1 MNVAHNRFDA
11 IARKLVDTS
20 NIQEITGLSEVG
32 AMDRFMG
39 IIHFIGLRFTRS
51 GPWALALLLCAN
63 IGFAA
68 ESDSLQ
74 KEFFNVG
81 STFSNVVTT
90 SHGGVTTIYVSGQ
103 VGIADGEIPE
113 DFGQQVEYTFA
124 NLRRQLQAAGATPE
138 DVVQIRTYIVDISSE
153 RVSAYNEARVM
164 FFAQQNKPASTM
176 VGVPGLVIP
185 ALQVEVE
192 AIAVIEN

>member
-1 MNVAHNRFDA
+1 M
-11 IARKLVDTS
+11 
-20 NIQEITGLSEVG
+20 
-32 AMDRFMG
+32 MDRFTG
-39 IIHFIGLRFTRS
+39 IIHFTGLRFSRS

-63 IGFAA
+63 MSFAA

-103 VGIADGEIPE
+103 VGFSDGELPE
-113 DFGQQVEYTFA
+113 DFGQQVENTFA
-124 NLRRQLQAAGATPE
+124 NLRRQLQAAGASPE

-153 RVSAYNEARVM
+153 RVSAYNEARVR
-164 FFAQQNKPASTM
+164 FFTEQNKPASTM
-176 VGVPGLVIP
+176 VGVPGLVFP
-185 ALQVEVE
+185 ELQLEVE
-192 AIAVIEN
+192 AVAVIEK

>member
-1 MNVAHNRFDA
+1 MMNRF
-11 IARKLVDTS
+11 T
-20 NIQEITGLSEVG
+20 ETTHFTGLSL
-32 AMDRFMG
+32 AWS
-39 IIHFIGLRFTRS
+39 GLS
-51 GPWALALLLCAN
+51 ALALLLCAN
-63 IGFAA
+63 MSFAA
-68 ESDSLQ
+68 EADSLQ

-153 RVSAYNEARVM
+153 RVSAYNEARVG
-164 FFAQQNKPASTM
+164 FFTQQNKPASTM

-185 ALQVEVE
+185 ELLVEVE
-192 AIAVIEN
+192 AIAVIENQPE

>member
-1 MNVAHNRFDA
+1 MNRF
-11 IARKLVDTS
+11 T
-20 NIQEITGLSEVG
+20 ETTHFTGLSL
-32 AMDRFMG
+32 AW
-39 IIHFIGLRFTRS
+39 S
-51 GPWALALLLCAN
+51 GFSALALLLCAN
-63 IGFAA
+63 MSFAA
-68 ESDSLQ
+68 EADSLQ

-81 STFSNVVTT
+81 STFSNVETT

-153 RVSAYNEARVM
+153 RVSAYNEARVG
-164 FFAQQNKPASTM
+164 FFTQQNKPASTM

-185 ALQVEVE
+185 ELLVEVE

>member
-1 MNVAHNRFDA
+1 
-11 IARKLVDTS
+11 
-20 NIQEITGLSEVG
+20 
-32 AMDRFMG
+32 MDRFMG
-39 IIHFIGLRFTRS
+39 MIHFTGLRFTRS
-51 GPWALALLLCAN
+51 GLWALALLLCAN
-63 IGFAA
+63 ISFAA
-68 ESDSLQ
+68 ESNSLQ

-90 SHGGVTTIYVSGQ
+90 SHGGVTTIYISGQ

-124 NLRRQLQAAGATPE
+124 NLRRQLQAAGATPK

-153 RVSAYNEARVM
+153 RVSAYNEARVE

-185 ALQVEVE
+185 ELLVEVE

>member
-1 MNVAHNRFDA
+1 
-11 IARKLVDTS
+11 
-20 NIQEITGLSEVG
+20 
-32 AMDRFMG
+32 MDRFMG
-39 IIHFIGLRFTRS
+39 IIHFTGLRFTRS
-51 GPWALALLLCAN
+51 GLWALALLLCTN
-63 IGFAA
+63 MSFAA
-68 ESDSLQ
+68 ESDSLR

-164 FFAQQNKPASTM
+164 FFAQENKPASTM

>member
-1 MNVAHNRFDA
+1 
-11 IARKLVDTS
+11 
-20 NIQEITGLSEVG
+20 
-32 AMDRFMG
+32 MDRATG
-39 IIHFIGLRFTRS
+39 IIHFTGLRFVRS
-51 GPWALALLLCAN
+51 VACALALLLCAN
-63 IGFAA
+63 LSFAA
-68 ESDSLQ
+68 ESDGLQ

-103 VGIADGEIPE
+103 VGISDGEIPE

-138 DVVQIRTYIVDISSE
+138 DVVQIRTYIVNISSE
-153 RVSAYNEARVM
+153 RVSTYNEARVG
-164 FFAQQNKPASTM
+164 FFTQQNKPASTM

-185 ALQVEVE
+185 ELLVEVE
-192 AIAVIEN
+192 AVAVIEN

>member
-1 MNVAHNRFDA
+1 MERFA
-11 IARKLVDTS
+11 
-20 NIQEITGLSEVG
+20 
-32 AMDRFMG
+32 G
-39 IIHFIGLRFTRS
+39 IIHFTGLRFTRS
-51 GPWALALLLCAN
+51 GPWALAMLLCASMS
-63 IGFAA
+63 FAA
-68 ESDSLQ
+68 ESGSLQ

-103 VGIADGEIPE
+103 VGISDGEIPE

-138 DVVQIRTYIVDISSE
+138 NVVQIRTYIVNISSE
-153 RVSAYNEARVM
+153 RVTAYNEARVG
-164 FFAQQNKPASTM
+164 FFMQQNKPASTM

-185 ALQVEVE
+185 ELQVEVE
-192 AIAVIEN
+192 AVAVIEN

>member
-1 MNVAHNRFDA
+1 MNRF
-11 IARKLVDTS
+11 KGT
-20 NIQEITGLSEVG
+20 
-32 AMDRFMG
+32 
-39 IIHFIGLRFTRS
+39 IHFTGLRFAQS
-51 GPWALALLLCAN
+51 GLWALALLLCTN
-63 IGFAA
+63 MSFAA
-68 ESDSLQ
+68 ESDGLQ

-124 NLRRQLQAAGATPE
+124 NLRRQLQAAGASPE

-153 RVSAYNEARVM
+153 RVSAYNEARVE
-164 FFAQQNKPASTM
+164 FFTQQNKPASTM

-185 ALQVEVE
+185 ELLVEVE
-192 AIAVIEN
+192 AIAVIENQPE

>member
-1 MNVAHNRFDA
+1 MMNRF
-11 IARKLVDTS
+11 T
-20 NIQEITGLSEVG
+20 ETTHFTGLSL
-32 AMDRFMG
+32 AW
-39 IIHFIGLRFTRS
+39 S
-51 GPWALALLLCAN
+51 GFSALALLLCAN
-63 IGFAA
+63 MSFAA
-68 ESDSLQ
+68 EADSLQ

-153 RVSAYNEARVM
+153 RVSAYNEARVG
-164 FFAQQNKPASTM
+164 FFTQQNKPASTM

-185 ALQVEVE
+185 ELLVEVE
-192 AIAVIEN
+192 AIAVIENQPE